1 MHYSD
6 THQATKEAYIMAT
19 LAEIRAKLQAQT
31 SKPSGEGGGDNAIY
45 PHWNIPENSEAVLR
59 FLPDK
64 DPNNTFFWTE
74 RAMIKLPF
82 NSVKGDASSGPVQ
95 VQIPCMEM
103 YNDACPILAEVRQW
117 FKDKSLEDLGRKY
130 WKKRSYI
137 FQGFVVSS
145 PLQEDAVPENP
156 IRRFIIGPQVFNII
170 KSALMDSEMED
181 LPTDYTRGVDF
192 RINKTTKGGYADYST
207 SKWSR
212 RERALDEAERSAIEK
227 FGLHNLG
234 AFRPKEPTEAEVK
247 IIKELFEKSVDG
259 EAYDL
264 EKYGQYFRPAGVNTQ
279 VSMPT
284 ASRPAP
290 VEKTAD
296 PVNAEVKEAP
306 ATKVEPAPAAQPTT
320 DSAKRAE
327 DILKLIRSRQQK

>member
-1 MHYSD
+1 
-6 THQATKEAYIMAT
+6 MAT

-156 IRRFIIGPQVFNII
+156 IRRFIIGPQIFNII

-212 RERALDEAERSAIEK
+212 KTSPLTAEQQTAIDTH
-227 FGLHNLG
+227 GLYNLG
-234 AFRPKEPTEAEVK
+234 DYLPKKPTDVEIKVMEEMFRA
-247 IIKELFEKSVDG
+247 SVDG
-259 EAYDL
+259 EPYDAD
-264 EKYGQYFRPAGVNTQ
+264 KYSQYCRPGGF
-279 VSMPT
+279 
-284 ASRPAP
+284 
-290 VEKTAD
+290 K
-296 PVNAEVKEAP
+296 AP
-306 ATKVEPAPAAQPTT
+306 ATGSGTAEIVAPKVTEPAPQPAPQPVATEPAPAPAPEPAPQPQATT
-320 DSAKRAE
+320 TTGSKAE
-327 DILKLIRSRQQK
+327 DILAMIRARQQK

>member
-156 IRRFIIGPQVFNII
+156 IRRFIIGPQIFNII